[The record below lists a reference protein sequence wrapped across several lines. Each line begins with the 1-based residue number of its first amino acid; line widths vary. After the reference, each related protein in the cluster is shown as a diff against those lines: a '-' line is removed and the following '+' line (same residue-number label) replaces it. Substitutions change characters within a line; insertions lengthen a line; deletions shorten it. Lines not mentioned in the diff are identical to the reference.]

1 MFAQLLLIL
10 INNYN
15 YTMKKV
21 EALMISVSVLSHRL
35 VFPKKKKDGFNNTNT
50 IFTQN
55 CIVNSSALCHLTL
68 S

>member
-35 VFPKKKKDGFNNTNT
+35 VFPKKKKMVSITLIPSLHKT
-50 IFTQN
+50 VLSI
-55 CIVNSSALCHLTL
+55 ALHCVI
-68 S
+68 

>member
-35 VFPKKKKDGFNNTNT
+35 VFPKKKRWF
-50 IFTQN
+50 Q
-55 CIVNSSALCHLTL
+55 
-68 S
+68 